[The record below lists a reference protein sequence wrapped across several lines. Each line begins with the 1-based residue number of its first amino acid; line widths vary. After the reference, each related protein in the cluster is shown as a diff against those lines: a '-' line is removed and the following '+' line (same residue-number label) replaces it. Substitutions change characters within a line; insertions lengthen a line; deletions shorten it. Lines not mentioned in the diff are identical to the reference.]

1 MEKNTSKNN
10 ETTKKSLNSITISK
24 VIKIFII
31 LTIFVITIIFIKN
44 KIINYNLFTQI
55 VETNLKL
62 FKSDNLYLEH
72 ISYNNV
78 NTISEHTKIWIK
90 GNHSKTERYSS
101 DNSTNIIYKII
112 DSGETINPDAKK
124 IIKIKPTSPIT
135 YSDIPYI
142 ATLDFSEL
150 SFSNK
155 LKEFINLS
163 DITVETIY
171 NIPCYK
177 VTHTFDNSYETTWF
191 DVNTLYPI
199 KSINNQTDTNY
210 IISTCPLS
218 ENNLTIDTTGY
229 DIIEIETASK

>member
-10 ETTKKSLNSITISK
+10 ETIKTNLNNITISK
-24 VIKIFII
+24 IIKIFVI
-31 LTIFVITIIFIKN
+31 LTILVMAIIFIKN

-55 VETNLKL
+55 VETNSKL

-72 ISYNNV
+72 ISYSNV
-78 NTISEHTKIWIK
+78 NKIFDHTKIWIK

-101 DNSTNIIYKII
+101 DNSTNIIYRII

-163 DITVETIY
+163 NITVETIY

>member
-10 ETTKKSLNSITISK
+10 ETTKTHLNNITISK
-24 VIKIFII
+24 IIKIFVI
-31 LTIFVITIIFIKN
+31 LTILIMAIIFIKN

-55 VETNLKL
+55 VETNSKL

-72 ISYNNV
+72 ISYSNV
-78 NTISEHTKIWIK
+78 NKIFEHTKIWIK

>member
-10 ETTKKSLNSITISK
+10 ETTQTNLNNITISK
-24 VIKIFII
+24 IIKIFVI
-31 LTIFVITIIFIKN
+31 LTILVMAIIFIKN

-55 VETNLKL
+55 VETNSKL

-72 ISYNNV
+72 ISYSNV
-78 NTISEHTKIWIK
+78 NKIFDHTKIWIK

-101 DNSTNIIYKII
+101 DNSTNIIYRII

-163 DITVETIY
+163 NITVETIY

>member
-10 ETTKKSLNSITISK
+10 ETIKTNLNNITISK
-24 VIKIFII
+24 IIKIFVI
-31 LTIFVITIIFIKN
+31 LTILVMAIIFIKN

-55 VETNLKL
+55 VETNSKL

-72 ISYNNV
+72 ISYSNV
-78 NTISEHTKIWIK
+78 NKIFEHTKIWIK

-101 DNSTNIIYKII
+101 NNSTNIIYRII

-163 DITVETIY
+163 NITVETIY

>member
-10 ETTKKSLNSITISK
+10 ETTKTHLNNITISK
-24 VIKIFII
+24 IIKIFVI
-31 LTIFVITIIFIKN
+31 LTILIMAIIFIKN

-55 VETNLKL
+55 VETNSKL

-72 ISYNNV
+72 ISYSNV
-78 NTISEHTKIWIK
+78 NKIFEHTKIWIK

-218 ENNLTIDTTGY
+218 E
-229 DIIEIETASK
+229 II

>member
-10 ETTKKSLNSITISK
+10 KTTRTNLNNITISK
-24 VIKIFII
+24 IIKMFII
-31 LTIFVITIIFIKN
+31 LTILVIAIIFTKN

-55 VETNLKL
+55 IETNSKL

-72 ISYNNV
+72 ISYNNI

-90 GNHSKTERYSS
+90 GNHSKTEHYSS

-112 DSGETINPDAKK
+112 DSGETIIPDAKK

-142 ATLDFSEL
+142 ATLNFSEL

-191 DVNTLYPI
+191 DVNTLYPV

>member
-31 LTIFVITIIFIKN
+31 LTILIITIIFIKN

-55 VETNLKL
+55 IETNSKL

-135 YSDIPYI
+135 YSVITYI

>member
-10 ETTKKSLNSITISK
+10 KTTRTNLNNITMSK
-24 VIKIFII
+24 IIKMFVI
-31 LTIFVITIIFIKN
+31 LTILVIAIIFTKN

-55 VETNLKL
+55 IETNSKL

-72 ISYNNV
+72 ISYNNI

-112 DSGETINPDAKK
+112 DSGETINPAAKK

-142 ATLDFSEL
+142 VTLNFSEL